1 MAGRSNDIWEVGGQA
16 FTLHVKPGDFF
27 VVDDNGR
34 LCLQQERTPL
44 AIVSD
49 PVEIPRDKGD
59 VVVGVAPR
67 EMKLTDRIF
76 EIDPGRMRRPF
87 PTPIALSRPS

>member
-1 MAGRSNDIWEVGGQA
+1 MAGKSNEIWEVGGQA

-27 VVDDNGR
+27 VVDENGR

-44 AIVSD
+44 AIVSE
-49 PVEIPRDKGD
+49 PVEITRDKGD

-67 EMKLTDRIF
+67 EMRQTDRIF

-87 PTPIALSRPS
+87 PAHAAMSRPS